1 MNHLHIW
8 GRNIPK
14 GENWLCKGPEAGM
27 CLADLS
33 NNLEARMTRALVHR
47 GGKCWDV
54 RFKRTEREEL
64 LSDS

>member
-1 MNHLHIW
+1 
-8 GRNIPK
+8 
-14 GENWLCKGPEAGM
+14 M

-33 NNLEARMTRALVHR
+33 NSLEARMTRALVHR